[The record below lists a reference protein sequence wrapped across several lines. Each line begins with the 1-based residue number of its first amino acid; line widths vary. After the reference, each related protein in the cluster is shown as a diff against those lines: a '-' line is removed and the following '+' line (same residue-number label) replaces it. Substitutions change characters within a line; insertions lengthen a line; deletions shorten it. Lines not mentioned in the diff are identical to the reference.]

1 MTTTVS
7 VLGLGPMGQAL
18 ASALVAANHRTTVWN
33 RTPAK
38 ADALRARGALWADTP
53 AEAVAAS
60 DLILV
65 NVVDQAAVDA
75 VLGAAGDAIAGRA
88 VVGLASD
95 IPDSAHRT
103 EELVTARG
111 GRYLDGAIMTPTDT
125 IGTPGASILFA
136 GPRDLFDAH
145 RPVFDA
151 LATVSWVGAD
161 VGRAAAFDMA
171 LLDVFWTSVS
181 GFVHALAMAGAH
193 GIAPAELLPHAG
205 NIAAILPPVFGEIA
219 ERIEAD
225 RHSDP
230 SAPVSS
236 VAASVRHLIAASA
249 SAGLDAGALEAF
261 RGYVDAAVAAGHGA
275 DEISRIIPAAVTVP
289 TL

>member
-1 MTTTVS
+1 MTTVS

-18 ASALVAANHRTTVWN
+18 AGALVAANLRTTVWN

-38 ADALRARGALWADTP
+38 ADALRARGAVWADTP
-53 AEAVAAS
+53 AKAVAAS

-65 NVVDQAAVDA
+65 NVVDQAAADA
-75 VLGAAGDAIAGRA
+75 VLDAAGDAIAGR
-88 VVGLASD
+88 VVIGLSSD

-103 EELVTARG
+103 AQLVAARG

-125 IGTPGASILFA
+125 IGTPSASILFA

-145 RPVFDA
+145 RSVFDV

-181 GFVHALAMAGAH
+181 GFVHALAMAGVH
-193 GIAPAELLPHAG
+193 GIAPTELLPHAN

-219 ERIEAD
+219 ERTESD
-225 RHSDP
+225 RHTDP
-230 SAPVSS
+230 SASVSS
-236 VAASVRHLIAASA
+236 AAASVRHLIAASEA
-249 SAGLDAGALEAF
+249 AGLDAGALEAF
-261 RGYVDAAVAAGHGA
+261 RGYVDAAVDAGHGA
-275 DEISRIIPAAVTVP
+275 DEISRISPSRDTVP
-289 TL
+289 TP

>member
-1 MTTTVS
+1 MTTVS

-18 ASALVAANHRTTVWN
+18 AGALVAANLRTTVWN

-38 ADALRARGALWADTP
+38 AQALRARGAVVADTP

-65 NVVDQAAVDA
+65 NVVDQAAADA
-75 VLGAAGDAIAGRA
+75 VLEAAGDAVAGR
-88 VVGLASD
+88 VIVGLSSD
-95 IPDSAHRT
+95 VPDSAQST

-136 GPRDLFDAH
+136 GPRDLFDSH

-151 LATVSWVGAD
+151 LATVSWVGED
-161 VGRAAAFDMA
+161 IGRAAAFDMA

-193 GIAPAELLPHAG
+193 GIAPTELLPHAN
-205 NIAAILPPVFGEIA
+205 NIAAILPPIFGEIA
-219 ERIEAD
+219 DRVETD
-225 RHSDP
+225 RHTDP
-230 SAPVSS
+230 SASVSS
-236 VAASVRHLIAASA
+236 VAASVRHLIAASQA
-249 SAGLDAGALEAF
+249 AGLDAGALEAF
-261 RGYVDAAVAAGHGA
+261 RGYVDAAVDAGHGA
-275 DEISRIIPAAVTVP
+275 DEISRIRPIGDTVP
-289 TL
+289 IP

>member
-1 MTTTVS
+1 MTVTVS

-18 ASALVAANHRTTVWN
+18 AGALVTANLRTTVWN

-38 ADALRARGALWADTP
+38 AGALRARGAVLADSP
-53 AEAVAAS
+53 ADAVAAS

-65 NVVDQAAVDA
+65 NVIDQAAADA
-75 VLGAAGDAIAGRA
+75 VLDAAGDAIAGRV
-88 VVGLASD
+88 VVGLSSD

-103 EELVTARG
+103 QELVTARG

-125 IGTPGASILFA
+125 IGTSGASILFA

-145 RPVFDA
+145 RTVFDE

-193 GIAPAELLPHAG
+193 GIAPTELLPHAG

-219 ERIEAD
+219 ERTEAD
-225 RHSDP
+225 HHSDA
-230 SAPVSS
+230 SATVSS
-236 VAASVRHLIAASA
+236 VAASVRHLVAASH
-249 SAGLDAGALEAF
+249 SAGFDAGALEAF

-275 DEISRIIPAAVTVP
+275 DEISRIIPSAVTVP
-289 TL
+289 TP

>member
-1 MTTTVS
+1 MTTAS

-18 ASALVAANHRTTVWN
+18 AGALVAANLRTTVWN

-38 ADALRARGALWADTP
+38 AQALRARGAVPADTP
-53 AEAVAAS
+53 AAAVAAS

-65 NVVDQAAVDA
+65 NVVDQAAADA
-75 VLGAAGDAIAGRA
+75 VLEAAGDAVAGRV
-88 VVGLASD
+88 VVGLSSD
-95 IPDSAHRT
+95 VPDSAQRT

-136 GPRDLFDAH
+136 GPRDLFDTH

-151 LATVSWVGAD
+151 LATVSWVGED
-161 VGRAAAFDMA
+161 IGRAAAFDMA

-193 GIAPAELLPHAG
+193 GIAPTELLPHAN
-205 NIAAILPPVFGEIA
+205 NIAAILPPIFGEIA
-219 ERIEAD
+219 DRVETD
-225 RHSDP
+225 RHTDP
-230 SAPVSS
+230 SASVSS
-236 VAASVRHLIAASA
+236 VAASVRHLIAASQA
-249 SAGLDAGALEAF
+249 AGLDAGALEAF
-261 RGYVDAAVAAGHGA
+261 RGYVDAAVDAGHGA
-275 DEISRIIPAAVTVP
+275 DEISRIRPIGDTVP
-289 TL
+289 IP